1 MRPLAES
8 CSRTPWH
15 LPAAPCLPLKII
27 HCGQTWFG
35 TLETPL
41 SWSSEKKL
49 QLKKPARS
57 QFCPDWYCPVPKA
70 HSAGEL
76 GTTMHF
82 RDPWRTAAMRGC
94 LLAILYSPQSLPDL
108 LEASLLGLG
117 WDPTV
122 PTGRPLL
129 SLGSQRAVLYRIA
142 GSPMRGACNLG
153 GTQAP
158 LVSGDPGS
166 WGLRVSASG
175 SLFPRPSPRTQVPR
189 APGPDGCHSAQS
201 TPWWGGVGRG
211 QKRTEGLKGS

>member
-1 MRPLAES
+1 MRLPGSGPPGQAGSGDTGVLAVLRHHVSHHVSVRPGERGRPRAMRPLAES

-94 LLAILYSPQSLPDL
+94 LLAILSSEP
-108 LEASLLGLG
+108 
-117 WDPTV
+117 
-122 PTGRPLL
+122 
-129 SLGSQRAVLYRIA
+129 
-142 GSPMRGACNLG
+142 
-153 GTQAP
+153 
-158 LVSGDPGS
+158 
-166 WGLRVSASG
+166 
-175 SLFPRPSPRTQVPR
+175 PRPSGGLLTGTGMGPHCAHREASPE
-189 APGPDGCHSAQS
+189 PGLPAGCPISHCRKPHERGLQLGGDTS
-201 TPWWGGVGRG
+201 TPGFR
-211 QKRTEGLKGS
+211 